1 MEEEVKRGQRSGS
14 GFNRAQQSTE
24 VNSPMEAN
32 EVQELKEH
40 AEHGAHETTMRPV
53 AFTMSVLAVMVAI
66 TTVLG
71 HRTHT
76 QAVLFQNQATDQWN
90 EYQAKKIRS
99 YNTSLAVDMLN
110 SITVADKEKAAKIA
124 KGYADH
130 QEKWNE
136 DLNEEQEKAKGLE
149 EKVEQAEARADR
161 FDLGE
166 ALLEI
171 GLVIT
176 SVTLLTKSR
185 IYWYFGIIFALGGVA
200 SALSVLGLK

>member
-1 MEEEVKRGQRSGS
+1 
-14 GFNRAQQSTE
+14 
-24 VNSPMEAN
+24 MEAH

-40 AEHGAHETTMRPV
+40 AEHGAHEETLRPV
-53 AFTMSVLAVMVAI
+53 AFSMSVLAVMVAI

-76 QAVLFQNQATDQWN
+76 QAVLFQNKATDQWN

-99 YNTSLAVDMLN
+99 YNTSLSDDMLN
-110 SITVADKEKAAKIA
+110 TVTVADKTKAQNIL
-124 KGYADH
+124 KGYASH

-149 EKVEQAEARADR
+149 EKVEQAEVRADR
-161 FDLGE
+161 FDLAE

-185 IYWYFGIIFALGGVA
+185 IYWYFGIAFALGGVA
-200 SALSVLGLK
+200 SAASVLFLK